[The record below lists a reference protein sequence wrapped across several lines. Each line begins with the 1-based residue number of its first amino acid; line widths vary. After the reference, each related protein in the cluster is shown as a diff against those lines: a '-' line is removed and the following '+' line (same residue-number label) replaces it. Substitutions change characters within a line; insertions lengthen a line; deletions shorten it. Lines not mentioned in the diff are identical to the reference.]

1 MRTLLIVE
9 DEKLIRQGIKVMV
22 QRSGVPV
29 ERILEC
35 SNGEQAL
42 EVLKN
47 EEVDVMFT
55 DIRMPKMD
63 GIALVKEA
71 QLLPNVPL
79 TVAVSGYDEF
89 SYAVE
94 MLRSGVRE
102 YLLKPV
108 DRDKVKEIL
117 FKLNEEL
124 EAKLETAKQDRGT
137 LCRQFKYVIL
147 NEKLTEEEKTQ
158 LQKQYEDFA
167 FLKNYYMVCSNL
179 CDEAVVHQD
188 EKDYYYLSD
197 VEGQELYL
205 VQEGQLQEL
214 LEEELPEKYVGI
226 SGPHRGIHSLRQAYY
241 EAFFAR
247 KEAFYLGKRAALFD
261 KCVMRKEP
269 SLHLEEASVSQ
280 MVQLLGTDKW
290 GDALKQIA
298 RVFKNASLGGYSF
311 AEIEAGMRVLLDDMF
326 ATYAGVLSVTKE
338 QWKDAYGIYDYNNL
352 EEYQAEIMGW
362 LQEFCET
369 LKSRY
374 DDYRNKQKIHQAI
387 AFIKENYNKDLNMAV
402 VSNHISMNYS
412 LFSYVFKQYTG
423 TNFVN
428 YLKEIRI
435 TEAKRL
441 LEETDMKIIDISEQ
455 VGYDNE
461 KHFMKIFKSACGV
474 SPTEYRKNV
483 QFRSKSEE

>member
-29 ERILEC
+29 DRILEC

-42 EVLKN
+42 EVLRN
-47 EEVDVMFT
+47 EDVDVMFT

-63 GIALVKEA
+63 GITLVKEV
-71 QLLPNVPL
+71 QSLSHVPMI
-79 TVAVSGYDEF
+79 VAVSGYDEF

-108 DRDKVKEIL
+108 DREKVKEIL

-124 EAKLETAKQDRGT
+124 EAELETAKQDRGT

-147 NEKLTEEEKTQ
+147 NEKLTEEEKLQ

-167 FLKNYYMVCSNL
+167 FLKKYCMVCSNT
-179 CDEAVVHQD
+179 CVESAIQQD
-188 EKDYYYLSD
+188 EREYYYLSD
-197 VEGQELYL
+197 VDGQELYL
-205 VQEGQLQEL
+205 VQEEQLQEL
-214 LEEELPEKYVGI
+214 LEEELAEKFVGI
-226 SGPHRGIHSLRQAYY
+226 SGPHQGIQGLRQAYY

-247 KEAFYLGKRAALFD
+247 KEAFYLGKRVVSFD
-261 KCVMRKEP
+261 ECVMRKET

-290 GDALKQIA
+290 EEALKQIT

-311 AEIEAGMRVLLDDMF
+311 VEIEQGMQVLLDDMF

-338 QWKDAYGIYDYNNL
+338 HWKDAYSIYGYNNL

-428 YLKEIRI
+428 YLKDIRI
-435 TEAKRL
+435 AEAKRL
-441 LEETDMKIIDISEQ
+441 LEETDLKVIDISEQ

-461 KHFMKIFKSACGV
+461 KHFMKIFKTACGV

-483 QFRSKSEE
+483 QFRG

>member
-158 LQKQYEDFA
+158 LQKQYE
-167 FLKNYYMVCSNL
+167 
-179 CDEAVVHQD
+179 
-188 EKDYYYLSD
+188 
-197 VEGQELYL
+197 
-205 VQEGQLQEL
+205 
-214 LEEELPEKYVGI
+214 
-226 SGPHRGIHSLRQAYY
+226 
-241 EAFFAR
+241 
-247 KEAFYLGKRAALFD
+247 
-261 KCVMRKEP
+261 
-269 SLHLEEASVSQ
+269 
-280 MVQLLGTDKW
+280 
-290 GDALKQIA
+290 
-298 RVFKNASLGGYSF
+298 
-311 AEIEAGMRVLLDDMF
+311 
-326 ATYAGVLSVTKE
+326 
-338 QWKDAYGIYDYNNL
+338 
-352 EEYQAEIMGW
+352 
-362 LQEFCET
+362 
-369 LKSRY
+369 
-374 DDYRNKQKIHQAI
+374 
-387 AFIKENYNKDLNMAV
+387 
-402 VSNHISMNYS
+402 
-412 LFSYVFKQYTG
+412 
-423 TNFVN
+423 
-428 YLKEIRI
+428 
-435 TEAKRL
+435 
-441 LEETDMKIIDISEQ
+441 
-455 VGYDNE
+455 
-461 KHFMKIFKSACGV
+461 
-474 SPTEYRKNV
+474 
-483 QFRSKSEE
+483 

>member
-1 MRTLLIVE
+1 MQTLLIVE

-42 EVLKN
+42 EVLKT
-47 EEVDVMFT
+47 ESVDVMFT

-63 GIALVKEA
+63 GITLVKEA
-71 QLLPNVPL
+71 QSLPTIPMI
-79 TVAVSGYDEF
+79 VAVSGYDEF

-94 MLRSGVRE
+94 MLRNGVRE

-117 FKLNEEL
+117 FKLNDEL
-124 EAKLETAKQDRGT
+124 EAKKETAKQDKGA

-147 NEKLTEEEKTQ
+147 NENLPEEEWQQ
-158 LQKQYEDFA
+158 LQKQYEGFA
-167 FLKNYYMVCSNL
+167 FLKQYYMICVNPGE
-179 CDEAVVHQD
+179 EACLHLS
-188 EKDYYYLSD
+188 ESECYGLSD

-214 LEEELPEKYVGI
+214 LSEEFGERYVGI
-226 SGPHRGIHSLRQAYY
+226 SGPHKGIRSLRQAFC

-247 KEAFYLGKRAALFD
+247 KEAFYLGKRQVLFD
-261 KCVMRKEP
+261 KCVMCKEP
-269 SLHLEEASVSQ
+269 SLHLEEGAVAQ

-290 GDALKQIA
+290 EDALKQIA

-311 AEIEAGMRVLLDDMF
+311 MELEQGMRILLDEMF
-326 ATYAGVLSVTKE
+326 ATYGGVLSASKE
-338 QWKDAYGIYDYNNL
+338 QLKESYAIYGYPSL

-374 DDYRNKQKIHQAI
+374 DDYRNKQKIQQAI
-387 AFIKENYNKDLNMAV
+387 AYIKEHYNKDLNMAV

-435 TEAKRL
+435 AEAKRL
-441 LEETDMKIIDISEQ
+441 LEETDLKVIDISEQ

-461 KHFMKIFKSACGV
+461 KHFMKIFKAVCGV

-483 QFRSKSEE
+483 QFREKPE

>member
-1 MRTLLIVE
+1 MQTLLIVE

-42 EVLKN
+42 EVLRR
-47 EEVDVMFT
+47 ESVDVMFT

-63 GIALVKEA
+63 GITLVKEA
-71 QLLPNVPL
+71 QSLPGVPL
-79 TVAVSGYDEF
+79 VVAVSGYDEF

-94 MLRSGVRE
+94 MLRNGVRE

-117 FKLNEEL
+117 FKLNDEL
-124 EAKLETAKQDRGT
+124 EAKKETAKQDKGA

-147 NEKLTEEEKTQ
+147 NENLPQDEWEQ
-158 LQKQYEDFA
+158 LQSQYEEFA
-167 FLKNYYMVCSNL
+167 FLKHFYMVCVNPCEETIL
-179 CDEAVVHQD
+179 QQGEDE
-188 EKDYYYLSD
+188 YFFLSD

-205 VQEGQLQEL
+205 VQEGALPKL
-214 LEEELPEKYVGI
+214 LEELSERYVGI
-226 SGPHRGIHSLRQAYY
+226 SGPHQGIRELRQAFC

-247 KEAFYLGKRAALFD
+247 KEAFYMAKNQVYFD
-261 KCVMRKEP
+261 KCVMRKET
-269 SLHLEEASVSQ
+269 SLHLEETAVSQ

-290 GDALKQIA
+290 EDALKQIA
-298 RVFKNASLGGYSF
+298 RVFKNASLGGYNF
-311 AEIEAGMRVLLDDMF
+311 LEMERGMRILLDEML
-326 ATYAGVLSVTKE
+326 ATYAGVLSVSKE
-338 QWKDAYGIYDYNNL
+338 QLKESYAIYGYSGL

-362 LQEFCET
+362 LQDFCET
-369 LKSRY
+369 LRSRY
-374 DDYRNKQKIHQAI
+374 DDYRNKQKIQQATI
-387 AFIKENYNKDLNMAV
+387 FIKENYNKDLNMAV

-435 TEAKRL
+435 AEAKRL
-441 LEETDMKIIDISEQ
+441 LEETDQKVIDISEQ

-461 KHFMKIFKSACGV
+461 KHFMKIFKAVCGV

-483 QFRSKSEE
+483 QFREKQE